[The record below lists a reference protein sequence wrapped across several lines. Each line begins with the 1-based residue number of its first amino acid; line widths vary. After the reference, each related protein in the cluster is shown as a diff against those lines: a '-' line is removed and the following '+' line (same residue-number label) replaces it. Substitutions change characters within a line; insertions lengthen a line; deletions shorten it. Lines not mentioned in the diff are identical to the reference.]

1 MESIQSFVVF
11 AQKLGEL
18 RHKNP
23 ELEGHHGTSSVLVH
37 VLVVLKVQVGAVKV
51 AERLRLDF
59 GHGKLSQLDQERD
72 SCEPNLKTQETLKQH
87 NQFSILGKRL
97 T

>member
-18 RHKNP
+18 RHQNP
-23 ELEGHHGTSSVLVH
+23 ELEGHHGAPAVLVH
-37 VLVVLKVQVGAVKV
+37 VLVVLKVQVGAVQV
-51 AERLRLDF
+51 AKGLRLDF

-72 SCEPNLKTQETLKQH
+72 SCEPNLKAHETC
-87 NQFSILGKRL
+87 
-97 T
+97 